1 MGVKNIVTKLELRVR
16 VVKGKNIL
24 SVFTSE

>member
-16 VVKGKNIL
+16 LVKEKNIL